1 MNFIRDVEKPRL
13 IEPGIQYFLGA
24 TLHKCHVLKEKYN
37 NILMNGTIFA
47 IFALIISAILYFSY
61 KGKLTPEERQ
71 QRENEKYQYIV
82 SKIKN
87 FQHAKKIA
95 HQDLITNLPLMS
107 SPTHPL

>member
-1 MNFIRDVEKPRL
+1 MNFIRDVEKPKL
-13 IEPGIQYFLGA
+13 IEPGIQYFISA
-24 TLHKCHVLKEKYN
+24 TLRKCHTFKEKYN
-37 NILMNGTIFA
+37 NILINVIIFA
-47 IFALIISAILYFSY
+47 ILAIIISLILYFSY

-71 QRENEKYQYIV
+71 QRENEKYQYII

-107 SPTHPL
+107 SPIHPV